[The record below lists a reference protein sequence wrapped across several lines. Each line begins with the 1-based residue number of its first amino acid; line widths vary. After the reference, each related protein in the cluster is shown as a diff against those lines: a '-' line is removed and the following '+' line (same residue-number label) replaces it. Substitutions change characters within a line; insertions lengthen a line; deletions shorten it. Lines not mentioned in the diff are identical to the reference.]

1 MHHIKRVNIF
11 NNIFEFQEKN
21 HRKNKAIKKLNLLL
35 SQRKEPFHPIKL

>member
-21 HRKNKAIKKLNLLL
+21 HKKKQSHKKVKSIN
-35 SQRKEPFHPIKL
+35 